1 MGLITLRNNVQIW
14 GGGVGVMVIAL
25 IQKTLTNRPS
35 LFPFEK
41 CRGTLSST
49 IYVNNRKP
57 EVRETVGTTEKQNN
71 GQNCATVSHHS
82 LFFFLNIN
90 LFILIG
96 G

>member
-14 GGGVGVMVIAL
+14 GWCVGVMVIVL

-49 IYVNNRKP
+49 MYVNNRKP

-82 LFFFLNIN
+82 LFF
-90 LFILIG
+90 
-96 G
+96 